1 MDDLLQRTELQPGIV
16 ELRMNRPARLNAL
29 NAELITELVR
39 QFEALNAERRTRV
52 VILTGAGKGFCA
64 GADLQAPAEPGSL
77 PGTTGLGD
85 FGFVYK
91 YQEYLS
97 RMVLAVHE
105 CEKPVIAAVNGAAVG
120 GGLGLSLA
128 CDIRIASNTAIFAN
142 GAVKTGLSGCDAGIS
157 YFLPRLVG
165 AGMAAELML
174 TGRRV
179 PGPEARELGL
189 CSRVVEPGDLDS
201 AALAMALAVAENA
214 EFSSWMTKKTLWGN
228 LDATSLRQALELEN
242 RTQVLGTFTGGMA
255 AMREAFSSGKQPQWK
270 TL

>member
-1 MDDLLQRTELQPGIV
+1 MDEILQRTELQPGIV

-39 QFEALNAERRTRV
+39 QFEALNAERSTRV

-64 GADLQAPAEPGSL
+64 GADLQAPAAPGSL
-77 PGTTGLGD
+77 PGTSGLGD

-97 RMVLAVHE
+97 RMILAVHE

-128 CDIRIASNTAIFAN
+128 CDIRIASQAASFIN
-142 GAVKTGLSGCDAGIS
+142 GAVKTGLTGCDAGIS

-165 AGMAAELML
+165 AGIAAELML

-179 PGPEARELGL
+179 QATEARELGL
-189 CSRVVEPGDLDS
+189 CSRVVAPEELD
-201 AALAMALAVAENA
+201 ATALAMAQAIAENA

-228 LDATSLRQALELEN
+228 LDANSLRQALELEN
-242 RTQVLGTFTGGMA
+242 RTQVLGTYTGGMT
-255 AMREAFSSGKQPQWK
+255 AMREAFASGTPPRWK
-270 TL
+270 PL